1 MAAHDSIT
9 EYSTAAGNDYAAH
22 EATYERFVF
31 LIFIAALHVI
41 NVAIGLAIGGVKG
54 AWWTAA
60 GIFFLAT
67 VAAIHGLA
75 SGAKVPS
82 AIVLVLALAA
92 LAFA

>member
-1 MAAHDSIT
+1 MAAHETT

-31 LIFIAALHVI
+31 LVFIGVLHVVNI
-41 NVAIGLAIGGVKG
+41 TIGLAVGGVKG

-75 SGAKVPS
+75 TGAKVPS
-82 AIVLVLALAA
+82 AIVLVFALAA